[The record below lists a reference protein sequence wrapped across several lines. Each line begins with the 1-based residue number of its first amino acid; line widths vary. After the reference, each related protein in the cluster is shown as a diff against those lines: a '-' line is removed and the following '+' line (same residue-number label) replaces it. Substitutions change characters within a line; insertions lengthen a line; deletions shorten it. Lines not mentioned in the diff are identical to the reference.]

1 LVPQPTGANVVI
13 GKWIFKHKLK
23 ADGSLDRYKAH
34 SILQGFTP
42 RPDVDYDEIFS
53 PVVKPATI
61 RTVLTLAVS
70 RGWPVYQL
78 DVKNAFLHG
87 TLSEMVYCSQPAGF
101 VDPAHPQLVCRLNK
115 SLYGLKQASR
125 AWYHCFTSYLVSL
138 GFVEAKSDTS
148 LFIYRRGAD
157 TAYLLLYVD
166 DIILTALSPELLQHT
181 TTALQQQFTIK
192 DLGPLHHFLGI
203 SIEQWSDNLFL
214 HPR

>member
-1 LVPQPTGANVVI
+1 V
-13 GKWIFKHKLK
+13 H
-23 ADGSLDRYKAH
+23 
-34 SILQGFTP
+34 
-42 RPDVDYDEIFS
+42 
-53 PVVKPATI
+53 
-61 RTVLTLAVS
+61 
-70 RGWPVYQL
+70 QL
-78 DVKNAFLHG
+78 DVKNAFLNV
-87 TLSEMVYCSQPAGF
+87 TLSKMVYCSQPVGF
-101 VDPAHPQLVCRLNK
+101 VEPAHSQLVFRLNK